1 MQLIQLTD
9 LHAPELQPYLTLRR
23 PMEHYR
29 KGLFVAEGRLVV
41 ERLLQTPGYRV
52 HSVLTMPQ
60 WLERLEK
67 LLGNRSDIP
76 VYVAERKEIQE
87 IVGFSYHAG
96 LLALAECPP
105 EPSLDEV
112 LARQRGP
119 LTWVA
124 MDELTHA
131 ENVGALARN
140 AAALGAQAMLAG
152 PTSASPFLRR
162 AVRNSL
168 GGVFALTVFHLKDLG
183 ATLGE
188 LHTRHGFT
196 VIGADANR
204 GEAIESYRFPERVC
218 VVFGHEDNGLSPAVR
233 SACQECV
240 HIKMEGGLD
249 SINVAA
255 CGAILLQ
262 EIRRQRAGR
271 GE

>member
-1 MQLIQLTD
+1 MQRIQLTD
-9 LHAPELQPYLTLRR
+9 LHAPALQPYLTLRR

-60 WLERLEK
+60 WLERLEG
-67 LLGNRSDIP
+67 LLNERSDIP

-105 EPSLDEV
+105 EPSLEAA
-112 LARQRGP
+112 LAARPGP

-140 AAALGAQAMLAG
+140 AAALGAQALLAG

-168 GGVFALTVFHLKDLG
+168 GGVFALSVFHLKDLA
-183 ATLGE
+183 ATLRE
-188 LHTRHGFT
+188 LHVRHGIC

-204 GEAIESYRFPERVC
+204 GTAIERFPFPPRCC
-218 VVFGHEDNGLSPAVR
+218 VVFGHEDNGLSSGVR
-233 SACQECV
+233 AACQECV
-240 HIKMEGGLD
+240 CIRMEGGLD
-249 SINVAA
+249 SVNVAA
-255 CGAILLQ
+255 AGAILLQ
-262 EIRRQRAGR
+262 EIRRQRTTTR
-271 GE
+271 